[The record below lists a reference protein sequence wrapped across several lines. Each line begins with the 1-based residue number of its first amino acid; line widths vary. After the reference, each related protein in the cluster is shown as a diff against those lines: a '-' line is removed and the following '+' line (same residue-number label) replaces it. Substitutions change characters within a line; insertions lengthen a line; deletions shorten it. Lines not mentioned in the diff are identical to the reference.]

1 MAPDHQYQ
9 EFKKLIGTRAHE
21 ARVPFSHVSPLPTL
35 KPICYP
41 QYQKRKEQR
50 QNPQNSTHLAS
61 LSPSPLPE
69 HVQTL
74 TPSHHRW
81 QRTLVGGRGLSSAL
95 NRSVRLQ
102 RLHSEPFTPIPSLRS
117 TVLSFSLSLSLSL
130 SFSIV
135 KRRSLNQEKLQFFCF
150 KSFNFLCGY

>member
-74 TPSHHRW
+74 TPSHPH
-81 QRTLVGGRGLSSAL
+81 TIGGRGLSSAAEVTEASL
-95 NRSVRLQ
+95 RA
-102 RLHSEPFTPIPSLRS
+102 LHSDPFTPIHGTL
-117 TVLSFSLSLSLSL
+117 FLSLSPSLKSQVYSLHNVVKLSV
-130 SFSIV
+130 V
-135 KRRSLNQEKLQFFCF
+135 KSHV
-150 KSFNFLCGY
+150 Y